1 MYSMDGQ
8 KGRLE
13 MAEFFSTRNRGE
25 SVRGS
30 EAIMKG
36 IAGDGGLYVPDCFE
50 NIYGKCMKA
59 KSYSDLCST
68 VLSSFFPEIDISGDV
83 ESAYMKFST
92 NPPLCIKKAG
102 DLHVMELYHGP
113 TCAFKDFALSVLPY
127 LMRKSRELEKDS
139 LRTVILTAT
148 SGDTGKAA
156 LEAFSDRGTGS
167 RDIQIVVLYPQ
178 NGVSDIQKRQMITQE
193 GGNVSVIGINGNF
206 DHAQSAVKEIFSDSG
221 LKDELIQKGIE
232 LSSANSI
239 NIGRLTPQVAY
250 YFHAYRELLEIGDI
264 SEGEEVS
271 FCVPSGNFGD
281 ILAGYYAK
289 KMGLPVHRLI
299 CASNEN
305 DVLAEFFRTGTYDRR
320 RELLCTSSPS
330 MDILISSNIERLLYH
345 ISESTQA
352 VSGWM
357 EKLEK
362 DGFYSVYGDDSQMNE
377 KIKRELA
384 VFDFGSTDHKT
395 AQDTIRRTFENH
407 GYLMDTHTAVAFS
420 VAEKSAVSGVKVVLS
435 TASPFKFASSV
446 CDALGIDTSGAGEFE
461 VLDMLSAETG
471 CEIPQPLRELKDKK
485 IIHEL
490 TADRRDIK
498 KAVVALLYGQN
509 K

>member
-1 MYSMDGQ
+1 MYFIYGQ

-25 SVRGS
+25 KIRGS

-50 NIYGKCMKA
+50 NIYEKCMKA

-83 ESAYMKFST
+83 ESAYKKFST
-92 NPPLCIKKAG
+92 DPPLCIKKTG
-102 DLHVMELYHGP
+102 ELHVMELYHGP

-156 LEAFSDRGTGS
+156 LEAFADRGTGNG
-167 RDIQIVVLYPQ
+167 DIQIVVLYPQ
-178 NGVSDIQKRQMITQE
+178 SGVSDIQKRQMITQE
-193 GGNVSVIGINGNF
+193 GSNVSVIGINGNF
-206 DHAQSAVKEIFSDSG
+206 DHAQSAVKEIFSDSE
-221 LKDELIQKGIE
+221 LKEELRGKGIE

-250 YFHAYRELLEIGDI
+250 YFHAYRELLESGEI

-305 DVLAEFFRTGTYDRR
+305 DVLAEFFRTGTYDIR
-320 RELLCTSSPS
+320 RELMCTSSPS

-345 ISESTQA
+345 ISESTQQ
-352 VSGWM
+352 VSTWM

-362 DGFYSVYGDDSQMNE
+362 DGFYSVYGEDGHMNE
-377 KIKRELA
+377 KIRRALE
-384 VFDFGSTDHKT
+384 VFDFGSTDHDT
-395 AQDTIRRTFENH
+395 ARDTIRRTYEEH

-446 CDALGIDTSGAGEFE
+446 CEALGIEVSGTGGFE
-461 VLDMLSAETG
+461 VLDILSAKTG
-471 CEIPQPLRELKDKK
+471 CEIPQPLKELRGKK
-485 IIHEL
+485 IIHDL
-490 TADRRDIK
+490 TADRSEIK
-498 KAVVALLYGQN
+498 SAVVSLLYGQN